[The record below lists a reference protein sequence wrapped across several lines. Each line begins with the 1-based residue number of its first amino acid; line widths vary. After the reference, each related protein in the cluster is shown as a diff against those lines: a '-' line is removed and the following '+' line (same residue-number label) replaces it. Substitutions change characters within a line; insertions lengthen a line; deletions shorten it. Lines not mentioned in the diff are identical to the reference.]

1 MMFSMFPHIQIEIDG
16 HYIRYPDIFRRV
28 SKNKFFENQIY
39 LESYTITDGEKPEHI
54 AQRLYNNP
62 QYHWIIM
69 LANNIMDLYHDWPL
83 SGHDLI
89 ETAKD
94 KYGENGL
101 NQIHH
106 YQFVG
111 EENICVDY
119 DEALFNAGTIHAVT
133 NYDHELTINEGKR
146 EIVLLKPEHVMEFT
160 GQFKQLIQKK

>member
-1 MMFSMFPHIQIEIDG
+1 MFPEIEIEIDG
-16 HYIRYPDIFRRV
+16 QYIRYPDIFRRV
-28 SKNKFFENQIY
+28 GKNKFFENQIY

-54 AQRLYNNP
+54 AQRLYKNP
-62 QYHWIIM
+62 QYHWIVL
-69 LANNIMDLYHDWPL
+69 LANNIIDLYHDWPV
-83 SGHDLI
+83 SMHDLI
-89 ETAKD
+89 EVSKE

-101 NQIHH
+101 NVTHH

-133 NYDHELTINEGKR
+133 NYEHEEAENTQKS
-146 EIVLLKPEHVMEFT
+146 EIILLKSEFVNEFV